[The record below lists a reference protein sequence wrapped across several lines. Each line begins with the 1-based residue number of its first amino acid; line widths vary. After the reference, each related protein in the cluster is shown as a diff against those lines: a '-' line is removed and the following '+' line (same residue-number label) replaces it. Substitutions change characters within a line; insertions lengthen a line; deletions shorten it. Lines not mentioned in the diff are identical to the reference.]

1 MGAAARGEGV
11 KIPVYMDNNATTP
24 VDPAVFDAMRP
35 YFTDICGNPAN
46 QHHRAGSE
54 AFRAVE
60 TARAQVATAVGA
72 EPRAVVFTSGATE
85 SNNLAI
91 LGVCQRFTT
100 GHIVTSAI
108 EHRAVLEPCRYLE
121 SRGWEVTFLQPD
133 RYGSISSQAV
143 DAAITTN
150 TVMVS
155 IMAANNE
162 VGTLQPVR
170 EIGDVCNRRG
180 VVFHCDAAQSLGRM
194 AIDAEAWNVDLLSL
208 SAHKAYGPK
217 GVGALVLRERSPSS
231 TPKPLHY
238 GGGQEAG
245 LRPGTLPVPS
255 IVGFGAAA
263 ELAAHNVAE
272 ESLRLVAL
280 RESLLNQLIRY
291 CPSLV
296 IHGHPTNILPGLLS
310 VGFPNINGDELL
322 FALRDLA
329 VSQGAACAAG
339 SPEPSHVL
347 SAIGVSYDLARASI
361 RFGLGRFSTEEE
373 VQFAALEI
381 ARVLAL
387 LQ

>member
-1 MGAAARGEGV
+1 MN
-11 KIPVYMDNNATTP
+11 IPVYMDNNATTP

-35 YFTDICGNPAN
+35 YFTEICGNPAS

-60 TARAQVATAVGA
+60 NARALVAAAVGA

-91 LGVCQRFTT
+91 LGVCQRFTS

-121 SRGWEVTFLQPD
+121 SRGWKVTFLRPD
-133 RYGSISSQAV
+133 RYGAIASQAV
-143 DAAITTN
+143 DAAITPN
-150 TVMVS
+150 TVIVS

-162 VGTLQPVR
+162 VGTLQPVE
-170 EIGDVCNRRG
+170 EIGEICSRRG

-194 AIDAEAWNVDLLSL
+194 AVDVGAWNVDLLSL

-217 GVGALVLRERSPSS
+217 GVGALVLRERSSS
-231 TPKPLHY
+231 ISPKPLTY

-245 LRPGTLPVPS
+245 LRPGTLAVPS

-263 ELAAHNVAE
+263 ELAVRNLAQ
-272 ESLRLVAL
+272 ESLRLTAL
-280 RESLLNQLIRY
+280 RQSLLKQLMQCWPRLI
-291 CPSLV
+291 V
-296 IHGHPTNILPGLLS
+296 HGHPTNTLPGLLS
-310 VGFPNINGDELL
+310 VGFSDINGDELL
-322 FALRDLA
+322 FALKDLA

-347 SAIGVSYDLARASI
+347 TAIGVSYDLSRASI
-361 RFGLGRFSTEEE
+361 RFGLGRFSTEEDVRYAAVE
-373 VQFAALEI
+373 V